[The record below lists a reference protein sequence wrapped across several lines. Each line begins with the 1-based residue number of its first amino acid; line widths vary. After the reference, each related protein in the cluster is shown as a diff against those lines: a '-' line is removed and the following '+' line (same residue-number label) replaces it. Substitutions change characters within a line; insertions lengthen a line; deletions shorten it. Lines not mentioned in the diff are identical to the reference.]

1 MLTGRWQTWDESAA
15 GQSFCLPY
23 LTYIYYGAVP
33 IPPAQPLVTARGPGA
48 TRGGM
53 GLLHVAG
60 AVVQYAQSS
69 SSRSPPSWSR
79 PTFVQHV
86 CRMSGTAPV
95 GGGGPA
101 ACVVAGGTV
110 GSGAEML

>member
-1 MLTGRWQTWDESAA
+1 MLTGRWQTWDERAA

-23 LTYIYYGAVP
+23 LTYIYGAVP

-53 GLLHVAG
+53 GLLHAAG
-60 AVVQYAQSS
+60 AIVQYEQPST
-69 SSRSPPSWSR
+69 SRPPPSCSR

-95 GGGGPA
+95 GCGGSA

>member
-1 MLTGRWQTWDESAA
+1 MTRMRPTSR
-15 GQSFCLPY
+15 Y
-23 LTYIYYGAVP
+23 LTYIHGAVP
-33 IPPAQPLVTARGPGA
+33 KPLAQPLATARGSGA
-48 TRGGM
+48 TGGGM

-60 AVVQYAQSS
+60 AVVQYAQPPT
-69 SSRSPPSWSR
+69 SRPPPSWSR

>member
-1 MLTGRWQTWDESAA
+1 MLTGRWKTWDRTAA

-23 LTYIYYGAVP
+23 LTYIYGAVP
-33 IPPAQPLVTARGPGA
+33 IPLAQPLATARGPG
-48 TRGGM
+48 TIEGGM

-60 AVVQYAQSS
+60 AIVQYAQPTASGS
-69 SSRSPPSWSR
+69 LPSCSR
-79 PTFVQHV
+79 PTFVRYV
-86 CRMSGTAPV
+86 CSMSGTVLV